1 MAGRTRM
8 AEKQVPES
16 ARTRASELRKK
27 LNYHIYRYYS
37 LDDPVV
43 SDAEYD
49 SLYRELVDLESRY
62 PGLTR
67 PDSPTRRVGPPP
79 ADGFTPVRHR
89 EKMLSLDNA
98 LGRDELVAFSER
110 VLRGLGGDPAGVEF
124 ICELKMDG
132 VAVALTYSNGVF
144 VRGATRGD
152 GEVGE
157 DITPNLRTVPAV
169 PLALLVES
177 PPRLIEVVGEV
188 FMPEES
194 FRRLND
200 ERLQRGV
207 SPFANPRNAAAGS
220 LRQLDPAVT
229 SRRNLSM
236 VTFAVGFSTDT
247 VPPTQW
253 MVLSYLRELGFRL
266 GRNAKKVP
274 TIEEAVRFCLE
285 WQKKREGL
293 DYEIDGVVVK
303 VNSLEKQES
312 LGATSKSPRWAIA
325 YKFPPEEKT
334 TTVVDI
340 QVGVG
345 RTGALTPVAV
355 LEPVLVAGSTVTH
368 ATLHNEDEAKRK
380 DVRIGDR
387 VLVHKAGDVIPEIV
401 RVIVDAR
408 TGGEKPFHMPDRCP
422 ICGAEVMREPG
433 EAVTRCTNI
442 ACPAQTFERILHF
455 AARGAMDI
463 DGMGE
468 VTVNELLSR
477 GSIEDVADIFYLKP
491 RDLFGLPGFKGSE
504 LTAEMEELED
514 TRDRALFVLISRLD
528 IPYVGAG
535 TASALAVA
543 IHTVD
548 AMMAAGEDELAAV
561 SGVDRTTAGAII
573 EFTGNS
579 ENREL
584 IKRLAGLSAGE
595 IQVQPEMLEK
605 SVVNILGAIDTA
617 RDRPLW
623 RLMFGLGIRHVGSHT
638 AKLLAGPFPSIDL
651 LAAAGEEELFGIDG
665 VGPRIAESVVLFFR
679 QEENMRVIEKLRRA
693 GVRMADEVELPAS
706 GRPFEGKRF
715 VLTGT
720 LPGYTREE
728 ASEIIEALGGR
739 LIGSVSGKT
748 DYVLVGKD
756 PGSKLEKAR
765 ALGVSIVDEEEF
777 RRMAGR

>member
-1 MAGRTRM
+1 M
-8 AEKQVPES
+8 AEKRIPES
-16 ARTRASELRKK
+16 SRARASELRKK

-49 SLYRELVDLESRY
+49 LLYRELVDLESRY

-79 ADGFTPVRHR
+79 ADGFTPVSHR

-98 LGRDELVAFSER
+98 LDRDELVAFSER
-110 VLRGLGGDPAGVEF
+110 VFRGLGVDPAGVEF
-124 ICELKMDG
+124 VCELKMDG
-132 VAVALTYSNGVF
+132 VAVALTYEDGVF

-157 DITPNLRTVPAV
+157 EITPNLRTIPAV

-200 ERLQRGV
+200 DRLQRGV

-253 MVLSYLRELGFRL
+253 MLLSYLRELGFRL
-266 GRNAKKVP
+266 GRNAEKVP
-274 TIEEAVRFCLE
+274 TMEEAVRFCLE

-408 TGGEKPFHMPDRCP
+408 TGREKPFHMPDRCP
-422 ICGAEVMREPG
+422 VCSAEVLREPG

-455 AARGAMDI
+455 AGRGAMDI

-468 VTVNELLSR
+468 VTVSELLNG

-504 LTAEMEELED
+504 LTAEMDELED
-514 TRDRALFVLISRLD
+514 SRDRALFALISGLD
-528 IPYVGAG
+528 IPYVGAR

-543 IHTVD
+543 FHTAD

-561 SGVDRTTAGAII
+561 SGVDGTAAGAII
-573 EFTGNS
+573 EFTGDS
-579 ENREL
+579 ENRKL
-584 IKRLAGLSAGE
+584 IERLAGLSAGE
-595 IQVQPEMLEK
+595 IQEQPEMLEK
-605 SVVNILGAIDTA
+605 SVVNILGAIDA
-617 RDRPLW
+617 SRDRPLW
-623 RLMFGLGIRHVGSHT
+623 RLLFGLGIRHVGSHI

-651 LAAAGEEELFGIDG
+651 LAAAGEEELLEIDG
-665 VGPRIAESVVLFFR
+665 VGPQIAESVALFFG

-693 GVRMADEVELPAS
+693 GVRMADEAGLPAS
-706 GRPFEGKRF
+706 KGPFDGKKF

-728 ASEIIEALGGR
+728 ALEIIEALGGR
-739 LIGSVSGKT
+739 VIGSVSGKT
-748 DYVLVGKD
+748 DYVLVGED

-765 ALGVSIVDEEEF
+765 TLGVSIVDEEEF